1 MREGDLV
8 VFRNNVSQL
17 PLLESDKVGLIV
29 EVQSRGPVPG
39 AYVLWPNDDKA
50 EWIKI
55 ESLIEV
61 NAVVSR

>member
-1 MREGDLV
+1 MKEGDLV
-8 VFRNNVSQL
+8 IFRNNSSNL
-17 PLLESDKVGLIV
+17 FSLDSEKVGLVV

-55 ESLIEV
+55 ESLVEV

>member
-1 MREGDLV
+1 MKEGDLV
-8 VFRNNVSQL
+8 IFRNNSSNL
-17 PLLESDKVGLIV
+17 FSLDSEKVGLVV

-39 AYVLWPNDDKA
+39 AYVLWPSDDKA

-55 ESLIEV
+55 ESLVEV